1 MCSVWAVLGENQH
14 KHALI
19 DQYGWTDDHPPLQQL
34 NVSVILAVCSF
45 FGGAINELIMVFS
58 SNSNKVM
65 HTTPLEQDSAAAA
78 YLKHSMLCSIRWSIK
93 NLHVTLGLQW

>member
-1 MCSVWAVLGENQH
+1 MAELMTTHHE
-14 KHALI
+14 
-19 DQYGWTDDHPPLQQL
+19 LQQL

-45 FGGAINELIMVFS
+45 FGGAINELIMVFA

-65 HTTPLEQDSAAAA
+65 HTTPLEQDINAAAA